1 MNYKIITKK
10 KLISSFTVALFSTI
24 FVGGI
29 FYLTDTRFRAT
40 DGDKMFSWGFVI
52 IYFSA
57 MLISHLFMDRLMIF
71 FKKTD
76 RKDLIK

>member
-1 MNYKIITKK
+1 MIKK
-10 KLISSFTVALFSTI
+10 KLVSSFTVALFSTI

-29 FYLTDTRFRAT
+29 FYLTDTRFRTT
-40 DGDKMFSWGFVI
+40 DGDKMFTWGFVI

-57 MLISHLFMDRLMIF
+57 MFISNFFMDRLMDF
-71 FKKTD
+71 FKKSN

>member
-1 MNYKIITKK
+1 MIKK

-29 FYLTDTRFRAT
+29 FHLTDTRFRAA

-52 IYFSA
+52 IYFSV
-57 MLISHLFMDRLMIF
+57 MFISRLFMDRLMIF
-71 FKKTD
+71 FKKTG